1 MFHDPRTSLGPGAS
15 GAAFTGVVKDIH
27 YADQAIR
34 TTDGAADAVIRYA
47 AVLGANRKT
56 DTVDV
61 PTVDERGRPCV
72 ETLLLG
78 PASQI
83 IVGPA
88 ADDGRD
94 AGFADAGFDDAG
106 FIAHVRRLAVVAGP
120 ARPVHEDPDV
130 RAEGLDDFD

>member
-1 MFHDPRTSLGPGAS
+1 M
-15 GAAFTGVVKDIH
+15 KDIH
-27 YADQAIR
+27 YAGRAIR

-61 PTVDERGRPCV
+61 PTVDERGRPSI

-83 IVGPA
+83 TLGPG
-88 ADDGRD
+88 ADDVRD
-94 AGFADAGFDDAG
+94 ADSDDAG
-106 FIAHVRRLAVVAGP
+106 SDDAGSDDAGVDDAGVDDAEFIEHVRRLAVLAGP
-120 ARPVHEDPDV
+120 VRPVHEDPDH
-130 RAEGLDDFD
+130 RAEEFDDFD